1 MKKHEK
7 THRGH
12 TNEGELEGTHSVK
25 KSLNRVGKPKK
36 KRLLNFENSYNSSN
50 VSTDLQTLKSIPS
63 LNGNGTDT
71 VNLDSQ
77 PSQNPYNF
85 GSPGTPIANVNTTGV
100 VPRRGRPPKNKK
112 IQTLKAILPPLQKEE
127 VNQKPGSSNNINFSQ
142 SVDNLINS
150 VLADCTSLNQDPF
163 GVSNTPIHNVEN
175 IGMETPTKAN
185 PSIKCLIKTEEND
198 DNSSFDIDEQEHT
211 NFQSIQN
218 TMDGSPSPFNSSML
232 FSSPLLMYNQSLDYH
247 PYITQPFAQPDV

>member
-12 TNEGELEGTHSVK
+12 TNEGELEGTNSVK

-36 KRLLNFENSYNSSN
+36 KKLLNFENSYNSSN

-63 LNGNGTDT
+63 LNGADSA
-71 VNLDSQ
+71 NLDSQ
-77 PSQNPYNF
+77 PSHNPYNF
-85 GSPGTPIANVNTTGV
+85 GSPGTSIANVNTTGV

-127 VNQKPGSSNNINFSQ
+127 LNQKPGSSNNINFSQ

-175 IGMETPTKAN
+175 IGMETPTKTN
-185 PSIKCLIKTEEND
+185 TSIQCLIKTEEND
-198 DNSSFDIDEQEHT
+198 NKSSFDIDEQEHT

-218 TMDGSPSPFNSSML
+218 PMDGNPSPFNSSML
-232 FSSPLLMYNQSLDYH
+232 FPSPLLMYNQSLDYH
-247 PYITQPFAQPDV
+247 PYITQPFAQQDV